1 MGSASARLTLAG
13 KAVRARGARA
23 VNLQQRRQAAA
34 TRALGHALTLPSTDN
49 ALPESRVRDR
59 YRVGE
64 LILDQ
69 GAVPV
74 IWWSQTPNLGDLLS
88 PWLIGRMTGRPVV
101 YAGRGR
107 ANYVAIGSVI
117 NLATPHSTVW
127 GAGSFGTERRS
138 SFSRHASYRAVR
150 GPLTRSRLLNLGL
163 DCPAVYGD
171 PALLVPH
178 YFAPEV
184 AQTHEVGI
192 VIRHTE
198 SRWRH
203 SELGEGVRLID
214 FGSGDVEQVLLDILS
229 CRRIVSSSL
238 HGLVLADAYGIPNAW
253 LNSASALGGRR
264 PNGGDFKYYDYFI
277 SVNKL
282 RPPQDLALLD
292 GRLEAARLV
301 EELDFADESI
311 EFDPEKL
318 LDACPFLTP
327 G

>member
-101 YAGRGR
+101 YAGRGH

-138 SFSRHASYRAVR
+138 SFARHASYRAVR

-214 FGSGDVEQVLLDILS
+214 FGSGDVEQVPARHPELSADRLLVAA
-229 CRRIVSSSL
+229 RP
-238 HGLVLADAYGIPNAW
+238 GA
-253 LNSASALGGRR
+253 GRR
-264 PNGGDFKYYDYFI
+264 LRHTQRLAQLSIGARREPAERRRLQVLRLLHLRQQASTSARPCAAGPAPR
-277 SVNKL
+277 SVSV
-282 RPPQDLALLD
+282 
-292 GRLEAARLV
+292 ARGAG
-301 EELDFADESI
+301 FCRGI
-311 EFDPEKL
+311 H
-318 LDACPFLTP
+318 
-327 G
+327 